1 MQELITYIVSKLV
14 EKPEQVK
21 VAEVAAA
28 EKTIIEIRVAAHDLA
43 KVIGREGRTFK
54 ALRSIVHSL
63 DIQEKKDI
71 VVDIVNS

>member
-1 MQELITYIVSKLV
+1 MQELITYIVGKLV

-21 VAEVAAA
+21 VTEVAAA

>member
-1 MQELITYIVSKLV
+1 MQELITYIVGKLV
-14 EKPEQVK
+14 EKPEQVR
-21 VAEVAAA
+21 VNEVMAADKA
-28 EKTIIEIRVAAHDLA
+28 IIEIRVAAHDLA

-63 DIQEKKDI
+63 DIKEKKDI